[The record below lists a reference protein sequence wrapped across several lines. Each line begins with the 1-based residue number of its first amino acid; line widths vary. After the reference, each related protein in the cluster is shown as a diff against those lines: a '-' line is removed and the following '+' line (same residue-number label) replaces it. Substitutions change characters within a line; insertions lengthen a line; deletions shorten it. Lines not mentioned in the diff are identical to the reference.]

1 MRPANLK
8 WGYPARGNS
17 FFRRVRTVLIA
28 TAVGASFGCIVVLSF
43 FAPSIEKG
51 TLTQQEQP
59 GQAPSTPTLQLNRKP
74 VDIDSA
80 KAAEVSGHSDGAAAT
95 VSTRTST
102 LAPLG
107 RSTFAEQRT
116 ATDHRPGEPVAVASE
131 TAAQLV
137 ETNATER
144 HHIASSDTRSGHRRF
159 AIGKSTCALEL
170 LPLRAMRTVTG
181 SGLIRMPTGV
191 MAAGTDVSVFAS
203 GEAAALKF
211 HANVVNCAMEV

>member
-1 MRPANLK
+1 MCPANLE
-8 WGYPARGNS
+8 WGYAARGNS
-17 FFRRVRTVLIA
+17 FIRRVRTVLIA

-51 TLTQQEQP
+51 TLTQQGQS
-59 GQAPSTPTLQLNRKP
+59 GQAASTPTLQLDRKP
-74 VDIDSA
+74 VDIEFA

-102 LAPLG
+102 LAPPG

-131 TAAQLV
+131 TPAQLV

-144 HHIASSDTRSGHRRF
+144 TTSRVVKLAANTAGLRSVNT
-159 AIGKSTCALEL
+159 TCASET
-170 LPLRAMRTVTG
+170 PIRAMRTVAG

-211 HANVVNCAMEV
+211 HANVVNCAMEI

>member
-1 MRPANLK
+1 MSPANLE
-8 WGYPARGNS
+8 WGYAARGNS
-17 FFRRVRTVLIA
+17 FIRRVRTVLVA
-28 TAVGASFGCIVVLSF
+28 TAVGASFGCILVLSF

-51 TLTQQEQP
+51 TLTQQGQS
-59 GQAPSTPTLQLNRKP
+59 GQAASTPTLQLNRKP
-74 VDIDSA
+74 VDIESA

-102 LAPLG
+102 LAPPG

-144 HHIASSDTRSGHRRF
+144 HPIASSDTRSGHRRF
-159 AIGKSTCALEL
+159 AIGKYY
-170 LPLRAMRTVTG
+170 MRVGDPHPRHAHRGWIRSYQNADRRYG
-181 SGLIRMPTGV
+181 SW
-191 MAAGTDVSVFAS
+191 
-203 GEAAALKF
+203 
-211 HANVVNCAMEV
+211 N

>member
-1 MRPANLK
+1 MCPANLE
-8 WGYPARGNS
+8 WGYAARGNS
-17 FFRRVRTVLIA
+17 FIRRVRTVLIA

-51 TLTQQEQP
+51 TLTQQGGE
-59 GQAPSTPTLQLNRKP
+59 TPTLQLNRKP
-74 VDIDSA
+74 VDIESA

-102 LAPLG
+102 LAPPG

-131 TAAQLV
+131 TPAQLV

-144 HHIASSDTRSGHRRF
+144 HHIASSETRSGYRRF
-159 AIGKSTCALEL
+159 AIGKYY
-170 LPLRAMRTVTG
+170 MRVGDPHPRHAHRGWIRSYQNADRRYG
-181 SGLIRMPTGV
+181 SW
-191 MAAGTDVSVFAS
+191 
-203 GEAAALKF
+203 
-211 HANVVNCAMEV
+211 N